1 MHIHLVNKLKN
12 YMLTE
17 ERIDHYL
24 SYSIH
29 NKINKKEENEF
40 KEQVKKVKEKITV
53 EKKITNPFF
62 IPRQKDS
69 LFWCF
74 YAIVNGIEKYENL
87 HVINVVIEKTLK
99 IEYVEKL
106 RLKKELLK
114 IHKCGS
120 LLHLENSLVNEQ
132 KIDMKTFIALCVL
145 ENINVLYINNK
156 IYFELQMNSQSIV
169 NIIHFLPEKYK
180 YAVEENSFKANDY
193 KNSLYQVTNLDKP
206 IKAISS
212 YKSEELVEIA
222 SKLGLETKKA
232 DGKPMLKKDIYEK
245 IIQKLSL
252 KF

>member
-156 IYFELQMNSQSIV
+156 IYFELQMNSQSI
-169 NIIHFLPEKYK
+169 EKYK